1 MFVKEDVEQVREDL
15 SAYVGLRVR
24 LKANKGRK
32 RYFEKEG
39 IIQSTYPSIFVI
51 QIEMEAQRPR
61 MLSFSYTDVLTN
73 SVQLFLCDEEK
84 NICN

>member
-1 MFVKEDVEQVREDL
+1 MIVKEDVQQLREDI

-32 RYFEKEG
+32 RFVEKEG
-39 IIQSTYPSIFVI
+39 VLQSTYPSIFVI
-51 QIEMEAQRPR
+51 QVEAEAQRPR

-73 SVQLFLCDEEK
+73 AVQLFLCDNEK
-84 NICN
+84 KICN